1 MLLPFSMPNGRW
13 YLIMINERSI
23 TSSHLSNL
31 LLLFGVAE
39 ATGLNLHYHIWHS
52 FWPGTPLTHITFLG
66 LLQSSYY
73 SRLTNVHKFI
83 KQTNVH
89 HHRHLIFLPTLLTQA
104 VSLVGDA
111 EKFLMH
117 QKDALQT
124 ALARLLV
131 KKKVKTPQDLVDLYR
146 IPGLCVSLIYF
157 ILCFK
162 LSMCFNGLIFSRA
175 PASHQLVMPLN
186 HLSASFILATQ
197 MPYYWFHYL

>member
-1 MLLPFSMPNGRW
+1 M
-13 YLIMINERSI
+13 
-23 TSSHLSNL
+23 
-31 LLLFGVAE
+31 
-39 ATGLNLHYHIWHS
+39 
-52 FWPGTPLTHITFLG
+52 
-66 LLQSSYY
+66 
-73 SRLTNVHKFI
+73 
-83 KQTNVH
+83 
-89 HHRHLIFLPTLLTQA
+89 PTLLTQA

-146 IPGLCVSLIYF
+146 IPGVCVCVSLILIYF

-186 HLSASFILATQ
+186 QLSARFILATQ
-197 MPYYWFHYL
+197 MPYYL